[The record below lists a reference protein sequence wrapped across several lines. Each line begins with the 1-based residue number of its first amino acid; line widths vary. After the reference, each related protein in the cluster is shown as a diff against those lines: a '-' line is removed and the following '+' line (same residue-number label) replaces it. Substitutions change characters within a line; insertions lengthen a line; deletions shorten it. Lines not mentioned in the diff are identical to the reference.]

1 MRVKRWIQLENRDD
15 EEEGSGALDDGEEET
30 LEVEVLAVE

>member
-1 MRVKRWIQLENRDD
+1 MRWIQLENRDD
-15 EEEGSGALDDGEEET
+15 EEEGLGAFDDGEEET